1 MKPLL
6 KKTLLLFGQFLF
18 RYGLG
23 IMLIWIGIMKFRNA
37 EAIHLEQAMSQTILF
52 NWLLK
57 YITIYT
63 LSLIIAWV
71 QIFAGLMIMLKP
83 VSAKISTWGG
93 VLAMIVF
100 LSGIL
105 VFLTSGIVWQ
115 SGYGFPELSRA
126 GHSFIKD
133 FVLFGAAAW
142 CVSDSL

>member
-1 MKPLL
+1 MKPLF

-83 VSAKISTWGG
+83 VSAKISTWGAI
-93 VLAMIVF
+93 LAMIVF

>member
-1 MKPLL
+1 
-6 KKTLLLFGQFLF
+6 
-18 RYGLG
+18 
-23 IMLIWIGIMKFRNA
+23 MLIWIGIMKFRNA

-83 VSAKISTWGG
+83 VSAKISTWGAI
-93 VLAMIVF
+93 LAMIVF

>member
-83 VSAKISTWGG
+83 VSAKTSTWGG